1 MGCGRTHTLSFG
13 ACSGG
18 NNSRTPGRPRVPPPW
33 ALDSPTPT
41 SDSADACHNDNDPTG
56 KACPRPF
63 FLSAPSR
70 CRYFTLLREPVA
82 RAVSAYEYFCRD
94 CSEHSRFC
102 SGDDPDPDQQL
113 VLRSMQLKKNG
124 KPRKNNRT
132 IPGWAGR
139 QGYDMKLPCPHMSLL
154 EWTRAWGNL
163 YVAELSGYNLEL
175 AAANPTTASAEWCSA
190 DHW

>member
-1 MGCGRTHTLSFG
+1 MPAPVFPVGAKQMPILHATAG
-13 ACSGG
+13 ACCQGGVGVRVLLSG
-18 NNSRTPGRPRVPPPW
+18 
-33 ALDSPTPT
+33 
-41 SDSADACHNDNDPTG
+41 
-56 KACPRPF
+56 
-63 FLSAPSR
+63 
-70 CRYFTLLREPVA
+70 LLRTL
-82 RAVSAYEYFCRD
+82 AVLQR
-94 CSEHSRFC
+94 
-102 SGDDPDPDQQL
+102 DDPDPDQQL

-139 QGYDMKLPCPHMSLL
+139 QGYDMLPCPHMSLL